1 MRSESLPLVLC
12 ATLGV
17 AVPGCSLHQI
27 AVDHTATMLKESIR
41 AFETEWDYDL
51 AEAALPASI
60 KMVEGFVQSGPS
72 NPELLLVTAQ
82 GYTAYSLAI
91 LEDQWERAPEDSP
104 AAEALARRTREMYLR
119 AHRYGLRLVELRHP
133 GFTEA
138 FAQSQE
144 ALNQALKGCD
154 ERDVTGLFWAGMPL
168 STAINVSRDD
178 VGMIALLPK
187 AKALLARTLDLDETY
202 YNAGAHMVFGALY
215 GSMGKLLGGDP
226 EASRKHFDRALALT
240 RRRYLMVQVMY
251 AKTLA
256 VQLQDR
262 ALFQKLLEEVL
273 HADLDIFP
281 EQKLANV
288 AAKRRARR
296 LLARAGELF

>member
-1 MRSESLPLVLC
+1 M
-12 ATLGV
+12 
-17 AVPGCSLHQI
+17 

-60 KMVEGFVQSGPS
+60 KMVEGFAKSGPN
-72 NPELLLVTAQ
+72 NPDLLLVAAQ

-119 AHRYGLRLVELRHP
+119 AHRYGLRLVDLRHP
-133 GFTEA
+133 GFSEA
-138 FAQSQE
+138 FSKSQE
-144 ALNQALKGCD
+144 SLEQALKGCD
-154 ERDVTGLFWAGMPL
+154 DSDVAGLFWAGMPL

-187 AKALLARTLDLDETY
+187 AKALVARTLELDEGY
-202 YNAGAHMVFGALY
+202 YNAGAHMIFGALY
-215 GSMGKLLGGDP
+215 GSMGKMLGGDP
-226 EASRKHFDRALALT
+226 DQARKHFDRALELT
-240 RRRYLMVQVMY
+240 RRRYLMVQVLY

-262 ALFQKLLEEVL
+262 ALFAKLLEEVL
-273 HADLDIFP
+273 RAELSLYP

-296 LLARAGELF
+296 LLSRAGELF